1 MWVSFNLEK
10 QEKWEREREQKFV
23 TDTGTQK
30 RTSM

>member
-23 TDTGTQK
+23 TDIDTKK